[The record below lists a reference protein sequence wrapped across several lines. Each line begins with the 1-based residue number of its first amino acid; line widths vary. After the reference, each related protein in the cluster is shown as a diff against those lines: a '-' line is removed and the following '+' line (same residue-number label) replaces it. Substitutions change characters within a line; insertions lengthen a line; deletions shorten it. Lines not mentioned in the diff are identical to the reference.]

1 MNDLIDLE
9 TFTLELAAQGISPD
23 DSRADAVLDQA
34 AGIASDYCGKDLTK
48 LSPVPQTIQRV
59 VLDLATAIYHAAGR
73 DAAVTQEETEG
84 VGSTSFGVTR
94 WTDRLADLDPWR
106 AFNVA

>member
-1 MNDLIDLE
+1 MSDTDLLMILSTELSEPDL
-9 TFTLELAAQGISPD
+9 TRLDIALTQAQ
-23 DSRADAVLDQA
+23 
-34 AGIASDYCGKDLTK
+34 GIASDYCGKDLTT

-59 VLDLATAIYHAAGR
+59 VLDIAAAIYHAAGR
-73 DAAVTQEETEG
+73 DAAITQEAAEG
-84 VGSTSFGVTR
+84 IGSTSFGVTR